1 MRRERNGGL
10 SFVAGRSDF
19 SCASSYRIPERR
31 SASLA
36 GSEALESEALES
48 ETVPSEPVPSEALPS
63 EAVPSEAV
71 PSESDGSQ
79 DLPFEALP

>member
-1 MRRERNGGL
+1 MEGYRSWLAAQISAAQAATTSQREG
-10 SFVAGRSDF
+10 V
-19 SCASSYRIPERR
+19 P
-31 SASLA
+31 

-48 ETVPSEPVPSEALPS
+48 ETVPSEPVASEALPS